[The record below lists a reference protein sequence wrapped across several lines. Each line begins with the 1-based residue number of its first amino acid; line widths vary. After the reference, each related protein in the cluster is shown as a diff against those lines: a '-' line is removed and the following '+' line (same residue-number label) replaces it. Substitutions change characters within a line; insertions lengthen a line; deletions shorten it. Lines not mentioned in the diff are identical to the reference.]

1 MTSVPAGTGP
11 HRLSARGAQ
20 PRWAA
25 LGRGGR
31 SRGAV
36 PADLAFFKS
45 TTSGCPVIMGRST
58 WESFPE
64 RFRPLPGRT
73 NIVLTGSIP
82 TAADTVDGHAHH
94 DGAIW
99 TDSIT
104 KALSVANEAPRSGND
119 LWIIGGSRVYEQ
131 ALGLAGLPG
140 VSDGGLARAVVTEL
154 DVTVPGDRC
163 APELDSEWAM
173 TELGSGVEERGRLAD
188 ADGVLHP
195 AHIAYRF
202 LEFTR

>member
-1 MTSVPAGTGP
+1 MTSVPAGTEP
-11 HRLSARGAQ
+11 PRLSAIWAQ
-20 PRWAA
+20 A
-25 LGRGGR
+25 RGGVIGLG
-31 SRGAV
+31 GAMPWSV

-82 TAADTVDGHAHH
+82 TAADTVDGNAHH

-131 ALGLAGLPG
+131 ALGLADLPG
-140 VSDGGLARAVVTEL
+140 VIDGRLTRAVVTEL

-163 APELDSEWAM
+163 APELDSGWAM
-173 TELGSGVEERGRLAD
+173 TELGSGVEERGSLAD